1 MNKTYRK
8 LALLLAGCLG
18 LALLILLSNHGLQLG
33 RWGGDRVRASVTLLD
48 QPAAAALSVTGDT
61 RPRALI
67 LYSPGYEA
75 SVKYE
80 KNLRIALQHLR
91 IRADS
96 LELSRTESVSYSDY
110 DLVILASACWEAEMT
125 ESAARLLRY
134 VSEGGRLLVGTVPE
148 SLGPQFALSYR
159 SFGSADYGDY
169 LPYDTIEFCGDVVP
183 GITGRSFTGESLS
196 DVMLSATLEEDA
208 VVYAWGRDAAGRQSP
223 LIWRYDCGQGRVAVF
238 NCTCGSGD
246 FWRGMAAGCV
256 NLLFDTTLYPV
267 INALCLFIDDFPSPQ
282 YESESDVVR
291 AEYNRSAKEF
301 YRDIWWPDML
311 QVAKAYGD
319 IYTGL
324 FVATYNNEVIPD
336 KLVYAESATERY
348 FGASLLKNGYEMG
361 AHGYNHQP
369 LTLAGGTPAVMQY
382 RPWADEAAMTASLQR
397 LGEITAELFPGV
409 ALRCYVPPSNYLSA
423 EGRRAVAA
431 ALPDLS
437 VISGIYTNEEEEGE
451 VYVQDFSLAADGVV
465 EFPRVTAG
473 MAPDDFEQLSAYSAL
488 GLYGVFSH
496 FIHPDDIFDLE
507 RGKGQTWEQL
517 YRSYCAW
524 MQQVHTDFPF
534 LRSLS
539 ATEAADA
546 LRIAESAQPHLEIG
560 TDAIRGSIENF
571 CGETCF
577 YLKTD
582 RTPRAVDENC
592 AIRRISGGE
601 GEGYYLLT
609 VKSPN
614 FTVKL
619 V

>member
-1 MNKTYRK
+1 MEKTYRK
-8 LALLLAGCLG
+8 LALLLGACLG
-18 LALLILLSNHGLQLG
+18 LALLILLSNRGVQ
-33 RWGGDRVRASVTLLD
+33 WGGWGKRSHPAAVTLLD
-48 QPAAAALSVTGDT
+48 APVTAALQVTGDT

-80 KNLRIALQHLR
+80 KNLRIALGHLR

-96 LELSRTESVSYSDY
+96 LELGRTEAVRYTDY
-110 DLVILASACWEAEMT
+110 DLVILASAYWETEMT

-134 VSEGGRLLVGTVPE
+134 VAQGGRLLVGTVPE
-148 SLGPQFALSYR
+148 SLGPQFELSYR
-159 SFGSADYGDY
+159 SFGIADYGDY
-169 LPYDTIEFCGDVVP
+169 LPYDTIAFCGDVVP
-183 GITGRSFTGESLS
+183 GVTGRTFTGESLS
-196 DVMLSATLEEDA
+196 DVMLSATLEDDA
-208 VVYAWGRDAAGRQSP
+208 VVYAWGQDGQGRQSP
-223 LIWRYDCGQGRVAVF
+223 LIWRYDCGLGRVAVF
-238 NCTCGSGD
+238 NCTSGSGD

-256 NLLFDTTLYPV
+256 NLLFDTTLYPI

-291 AEYNRSAKEF
+291 EEYNRSAREF

-319 IYTGL
+319 VYTGL
-324 FVATYNNEVIPD
+324 FVATYNSEVDPA
-336 KLVYAESATERY
+336 KLTYTPSATQQY
-348 FGASLLKNGYEMG
+348 FGVSLLKNGCELG

-369 LTLAGGTPAVMQY
+369 LTLQGGTPADMDY
-382 RPWADEAAMTASLQR
+382 HGWAGQQEMADSLRR
-397 LGEITAELFPGV
+397 LGEIAAQLFPGV

-423 EGRRAVAA
+423 EGRQAVAA

-437 VISGIYTNEEEEGE
+437 VISGIYTNEEEEGD
-451 VYVQDFSLAADGVV
+451 VYVQDFSVAQDGIV
-465 EFPRVTAG
+465 EFPRITAG
-473 MAPDDFEQLSAYSAL
+473 MAPDDFEQLSAYSAV

-507 RGKGQTWEQL
+507 RGKGQNWEQL

-524 MQQVHTDFPF
+524 MQDIHEAYPF
-534 LRSLS
+534 LRSLT

-546 LRIAESAQPHLEIG
+546 VRIAETAQPHLEIEA
-560 TDAIRGSIENF
+560 DEIRGSIEGF
-571 CGETCF
+571 CGDTCF
-577 YLKTD
+577 FLRTE
-582 RTPRAVDENC
+582 RTPRAVDDNC
-592 AIRRISGGE
+592 TIRRVTAGS